1 MFFANTLSAMKP
13 MRQVSCKVKQVS
25 TSTRPQKIITRVG
38 WTPFE
43 RAEVRELTAV
53 IEVLRHPKR
62 SMAHP
67 LRVRPM
73 ISPTL
78 PPFESPA
85 CQAVH
90 GDGEDQYEK
99 LAPRSARVMGTH
111 PF

>member
-1 MFFANTLSAMKP
+1 MFLANTLSAMKP

-25 TSTRPQKIITRVG
+25 TSTRVEELMARVG
-38 WTPFE
+38 
-43 RAEVRELTAV
+43 RAGKRELTAV
-53 IEVLRHPKR
+53 IEVLRQPKR

-67 LRVRPM
+67 LRVRPI

-90 GDGEDQYEK
+90 GDGQDQYEK
-99 LAPRSARVMGTH
+99 LAPRSARVMKTH
-111 PF
+111 PS